1 MLAVG
6 GSGDAEDQQT
16 RRAFLSLSR
25 LTPGGLCV
33 GALCTGAVCPRAVV
47 SLLVLPSLVPSPGC

>member
-33 GALCTGAVCPRAVV
+33 GALCTGAACPAMV